1 MGVKTMVSRQSNM
14 VSSTAHRTMHV
25 EKNQIRHRH
34 CHPAVPH
41 VSSSAPTRK
50 NLSTKSVS
58 TGQYPTQSNEK
69 KATWIYPHYYYY
81 YSSILL
87 SNTITNTAS
96 GNGNS
101 QLTYVS
107 ANYHPTDAPKTKT
120 HREVAATLN
129 KSSNGSE
136 SPSASNDTSTSESA
150 SMLLPPPSLIGMYT
164 KEDDIH
170 RVQNWERQRSPL
182 ENFYLFGYVVML
194 LAAFLAINV
203 LCSLLPSLV
212 SNVIHHTMQKVMDG
226 SFTQYILHFFSFQT
240 MQLMIK

>member
-1 MGVKTMVSRQSNM
+1 MVKTMVSRQSN
-14 VSSTAHRTMHV
+14 VASSTAPRAMNV
-25 EKNQIRHRH
+25 EKHIRHRH
-34 CHPAVPH
+34 PAVH

-50 NLSTKSVS
+50 TKSISTNSVS
-58 TGQYPTQSNEK
+58 TSHYPTQSNEK

-81 YSSILL
+81 YSSILP
-87 SNTITNTAS
+87 SNTITNTTSA
-96 GNGNS
+96 NGSS
-101 QLTYVS
+101 QLTYVA
-107 ANYHPTDAPKTKT
+107 ANHHTDAST
-120 HREVAATLN
+120 HKSVAAAASS
-129 KSSNGSE
+129 KSDSGM
-136 SPSASNDTSTSESA
+136 PAASNVASTSENL
-150 SMLLPPPSLIGMYT
+150 LLPPPSLIGMYT

>member
-58 TGQYPTQSNEK
+58 TGQYPTQGNEK

-81 YSSILL
+81 YSSILP
-87 SNTITNTAS
+87 SNTIT
-96 GNGNS
+96 
-101 QLTYVS
+101 
-107 ANYHPTDAPKTKT
+107 KTKT

-164 KEDDIH
+164 KDDDIH

-194 LAAFLAINV
+194 LASFLAINV
-203 LCSLLPSLV
+203 VCSLLPSLV
-212 SNVIHHTMQKVMDG
+212 SNLIHHTMQKVIDG

-240 MQLMIK
+240 MQFMMK